1 MSFQAN
7 NFATQP
13 CQRKMKKLIYLFLL
27 LPFVSFSQLSGV
39 QATTVFGGSATSG
52 TNRAALAIGEV
63 FTGATINIDRA
74 TLGIV
79 SFADNKMITSFPE
92 ESFIQFKTFPNPAIS
107 TFQIDSPIKLIQIL
121 LFDANGKMVMKV
133 SGTDTRVNV
142 EALKSGFYQLFVVAE
157 TDKLYSLGG
166 LVIAQ

>member
-1 MSFQAN
+1 
-7 NFATQP
+7 
-13 CQRKMKKLIYLFLL
+13 MKKLIYLFLL

-63 FTGATINIDRA
+63 FTGGAINIARA

-79 SFADNKMITSFPE
+79 SFADNKMVTSFPE
-92 ESFIQFKTFPNPAIS
+92 ESFIQFKTFPNPTIS

-133 SGTDTRVNV
+133 SGQNTTVNV
-142 EALKSGFYQLFVVAE
+142 GALKSGFYQLFVVAE
-157 TDKLYSLGG
+157 NDKLYSLGG
-166 LVIAQ
+166 MVITQ

>member
-52 TNRAALAIGEV
+52 TNRAAIAIGEV

-79 SFADNKMITSFPE
+79 WRLGLTQPHWVQRFFG
-92 ESFIQFKTFPNPAIS
+92 IQH
-107 TFQIDSPIKLIQIL
+107 
-121 LFDANGKMVMKV
+121 
-133 SGTDTRVNV
+133 
-142 EALKSGFYQLFVVAE
+142 Y
-157 TDKLYSLGG
+157 
-166 LVIAQ
+166 

>member
-1 MSFQAN
+1 
-7 NFATQP
+7 
-13 CQRKMKKLIYLFLL
+13 MKKLICLFLL

-63 FTGATINIDRA
+63 FTGGAINIARA

-79 SFADNKMITSFPE
+79 SFADNKMVTSFPE
-92 ESFIQFKTFPNPAIS
+92 ESFIQFKTFPNPTIS

-133 SGTDTRVNV
+133 SGQNTTVNV
-142 EALKSGFYQLFVVAE
+142 GALKSGFYQLFVVAE
-157 TDKLYSLGG
+157 NDKLYSLGG
-166 LVIAQ
+166 MVITQ